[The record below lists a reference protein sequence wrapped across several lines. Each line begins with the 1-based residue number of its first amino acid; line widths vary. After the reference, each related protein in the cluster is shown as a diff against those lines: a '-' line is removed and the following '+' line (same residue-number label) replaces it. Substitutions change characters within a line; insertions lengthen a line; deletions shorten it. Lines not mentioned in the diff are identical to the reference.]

1 MPTRVSSRED
11 WSISTA
17 ARLQRPVLSLV
28 QLEGGPVLAVGID
41 WSEEFHLVAL
51 GKPSEGVFEV
61 RRVEHS
67 PKAVD
72 ALCARI
78 AALEPDPAQ
87 VRVVLEA
94 PPRPFFAGG
103 PPLRPPLPAPPP

>member
-1 MPTRVSSRED
+1 MPTRVSSREG

-17 ARLQRPVLSLV
+17 ARLQRRVLSLV
-28 QLEGGPVLAVGID
+28 QSEGGPVLAVGID

-51 GKPSEGVFEV
+51 GRPSEGVFEV

-78 AALEPDPAQ
+78 AALEPDPA
-87 VRVVLEA
+87 EA
-94 PPRPFFAGG
+94 RGGAGA
-103 PPLRPPLPAPPP
+103 LPGLP